1 MPGSHPPTPER
12 DPNGY
17 VDLRSYAA
25 IGDGRT
31 VALIARDGRVDWW
44 PVPDLSSPPAFGAL
58 LDAADGGFIELRP
71 DLPFTVER
79 SYVGRTNVLATTFT
93 TDSGSV
99 RVTDSLNTGVAG
111 RLPWAELGRRIDG
124 LSGRVA
130 MTARVRLG
138 TCLNTASPWVDH
150 TEHGPVLR
158 IDGVTMAVRLQ
169 GEEGVDYGTQDM
181 TATFLARPGSRQVFG
196 VVATDREPLFLA
208 EARDIDA
215 GIDRTITNWSAWSD
229 NFDWNGP
236 FADQVRRSALAL
248 KMLIH
253 APTGAVAAAATTS
266 LPEWPDG
273 EKTWDYRFAWIR
285 DMAYTL
291 TALFGFG
298 LREEIHAAISCM
310 LEMIGETGEPQVA
323 YRLGGGRIPGEAM
336 LRAPGWRGIGPVRAG
351 NRAGSQLQLGVF
363 GDIFAIVSLYVR
375 HGNLLDTDTARLMA
389 RIADLACDTW
399 RSPDSGMWEEQ
410 DEQHYVTSKMGCW
423 KALSDAVELAE
434 GGHLAG
440 PVQRWRDEADLIRAW
455 VDEHGWSAQRG
466 SYVWYPGSTDLDASI
481 VLHTISG
488 FDRGPRM
495 SATLSLLRAELGAG
509 PHLHRY
515 TKSIGTEGTFVACS
529 FWMVSALAL
538 VDRRDEATA
547 LMEQLVG
554 ATNDV
559 GMLSEMIHPETGDF
573 LGNLPQALSHLALIH
588 AGLTLA
594 AADHQIGSDEP
605 ESWNPPPG

>member
-1 MPGSHPPTPER
+1 MAGDDLEHR
-12 DPNGY
+12 DANGY

-44 PVPDLSSPPAFGAL
+44 PVPDLSSPPVFGAL
-58 LDAADGGFIELRP
+58 LDAGDGGFIELQP
-71 DLPFTVER
+71 ETPFTVER
-79 SYVGRTNVLATTFT
+79 SYVGQTNVLATTFT
-93 TDSGSV
+93 TASGSV

-124 LSGRVA
+124 LTGRVVL
-130 MTARVRLG
+130 TARMRLG

-158 IDGVTMAVRLQ
+158 IDGITMAIRLL
-169 GEEGVDYGTQDM
+169 GEDRVDYDTQEV
-181 TATFLARPGSRQVFG
+181 TVTFTSGPGSRQVFG
-196 VVATDREPLFLA
+196 VVATDREPLFLTSA
-208 EARDIDA
+208 ADIDA
-215 GIDRTITNWSAWSD
+215 GIDRTIANWSAWSD
-229 NFDWNGP
+229 NFAWNGP
-236 FADQVRRSALAL
+236 FPDQVRRSALAL
-248 KMLIH
+248 KLLIH
-253 APTGAVAAAATTS
+253 APTGGVAAAATTS
-266 LPEWPDG
+266 LPEWPTG

-310 LEMIGETGEPQVA
+310 LAMIGETGDPQVA
-323 YRLGGGRIPGEAM
+323 YQLGGGRIPAESE
-336 LRAPGWRGIGPVRAG
+336 LRVPGWRGIGPVRAG

-363 GDIFAIVSLYVR
+363 GDIFAIVSLYVQN
-375 HGNLLDTDTARLMA
+375 GNLLDTDTARLMA

-410 DEQHYVTSKMGCW
+410 TEQHYVTSKMGCW
-423 KALSDAVELAE
+423 KALSDAVKLAE
-434 GGHLAG
+434 GGHLPG
-440 PVQRWRDEADLIRAW
+440 PAQRWRIEADRIRAW
-455 VDEHGWSAQRG
+455 VDEHGWSEQRG
-466 SYVWYPGSTDLDASI
+466 SYLWYPGSTDLDASV
-481 VLHTISG
+481 VLHAISG

-509 PHLHRY
+509 PHLYRY
-515 TKSIGTEGTFVACS
+515 TKSLGTEGTFVACS

-538 VDRRDEATA
+538 VGRRDEATA

-559 GMLSEMIHPETGDF
+559 GMLSEMIRPDTEEF

-594 AADHQIGSDEP
+594 AADDQRAAEP
-605 ESWNPPPG
+605 ASMNPPPG